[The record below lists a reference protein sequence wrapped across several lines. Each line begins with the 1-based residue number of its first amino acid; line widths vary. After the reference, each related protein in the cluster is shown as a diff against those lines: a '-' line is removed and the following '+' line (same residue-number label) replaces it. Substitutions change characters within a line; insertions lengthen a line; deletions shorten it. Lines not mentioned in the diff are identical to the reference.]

1 MTEKLTEKTLLRKR
15 IREQRAVIPPYRQH
29 LASLSLA
36 RRVLHSVSRLR
47 HSRKIAFY
55 LPQEGE
61 ISLLPLL
68 ALCLLSKRECF
79 LPVLMNTS
87 GKQLGFARW
96 IPGSPMSV
104 NRFGIAEPYVSQRE
118 LLSAADMDLI
128 FMPLV
133 AFDAHGHRLG
143 MGGGYYDRSLAA
155 CFSGLPGHRGT
166 PYLVAAAHDIQ
177 LVPDIPVEPWDII
190 PDVTITPARIIRPE
204 KTRRAVNA

>member
-15 IREQRAVIPPYRQH
+15 IREQRAVIPAYRQH
-29 LASLSLA
+29 LSSLSLA
-36 RRVLHSVSRLR
+36 RRILCCVPQLR
-47 HSRKIAFY
+47 RSRKIAFY

-61 ISLLPLL
+61 ISLLPVL
-68 ALCLLSKRECF
+68 AHCLMSKRECF

-104 NRFGIAEPYVSQRE
+104 NRFGIAEPYVAERE
-118 LLSAADMDLI
+118 LLSAAEIDLI

-133 AFDAHGHRLG
+133 AFDARGHRLG
-143 MGGGYYDRSLAA
+143 MGGGYYDRSLAE
-155 CFSGLPGHRGT
+155 CFVNSPGYRST
-166 PYLVAAAHDIQ
+166 PYLVATAHDIQ

-204 KTRRAVNA
+204 RTWRAVNA